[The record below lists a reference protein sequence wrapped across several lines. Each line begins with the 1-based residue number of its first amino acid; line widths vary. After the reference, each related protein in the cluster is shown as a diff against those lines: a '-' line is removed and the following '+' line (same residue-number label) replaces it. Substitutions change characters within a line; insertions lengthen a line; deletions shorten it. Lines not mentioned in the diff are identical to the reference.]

1 MDFLLSYKNIEDMI
15 FAHDYLGSCVEK
27 YIISQLFLP
36 PVSHQQF
43 LEIINHN
50 MNSVQ
55 LTGIQIDSSA
65 NNILFLQPEYI
76 EKAAV
81 RIAEIAE
88 DTIQNSDEDSLNRI
102 IIPAKQKGMIVE
114 YDIQSVITFIINNQ
128 KKTVLIINAD
138 EVYDDDY
145 ISRIEEIN
153 LGKFISD

>member
-1 MDFLLSYKNIEDMI
+1 
-15 FAHDYLGSCVEK
+15 
-27 YIISQLFLP
+27 
-36 PVSHQQF
+36 
-43 LEIINHN
+43 

-55 LTGIQIDSSA
+55 LTEIQIDSSA
-65 NNILFLQPEYI
+65 SNILFLQPEYI

-102 IIPAKQKGMIVE
+102 IIPAKQKGMIAE

-153 LGKFISD
+153 LGKFVSD